1 MEVICGELINEL
13 RKMKVCDELAAQGG
27 DLDVLGLLASRR
39 PEDFPRSYVRIW
51 LSNIP

>member
-13 RKMKVCDELAAQGG
+13 RKMKVCDDLAAQGG
-27 DLDVLGLLASRR
+27 DLNVLGLSSRR